1 MNTGVIA
8 ARYARTL
15 LKYVGDS
22 PAGEAV
28 CSEAEAIETALSRV
42 DGFRT
47 AVENRVAVTPAEKV
61 SLMRAAAGGKLEP
74 EMESFLGLVIKN
86 GREKLLKLILHDF
99 RMTFLRSRKI
109 LAASLVTVNGNSSLE
124 EALKKIVRAKSGY
137 DVRVESRTDPEI
149 IGGFVFTVDDYRIDA
164 SVAGQLESVRRAL
177 EAE

>member
-1 MNTGVIA
+1 M
-8 ARYARTL
+8 
-15 LKYVGDS
+15 KYVGDS